1 MDSTTQI
8 VPRDSEIINELL
20 SHVTNGFEA
29 HTFHKDAEII
39 NELLSNLTHV
49 FDSAHVP

>member
-1 MDSTTQI
+1 MDS
-8 VPRDSEIINELL
+8 R
-20 SHVTNGFEA
+20 A